1 MVSDDQASS
10 QQIESLVQRAQQGDA
25 RAFAALVDKY
35 QDSIYNYVAR
45 MLHDRTEAEDV
56 AQEAFVRAYQ
66 ALPEFRGASSF
77 QTWLYRIAS
86 NLAIDAARR
95 RGRRSTLSLEEPVS
109 TDDGDVSRQFPDEQ
123 PGPFEQVR
131 SSEIQQTVRE
141 AIAELSPK
149 LRAVIALYDL
159 QGLSY
164 QEIADILGCPVGTVK
179 SRLFNARNQL
189 HDKLMA
195 RLSLDELTV
204 L

>member
-10 QQIESLVQRAQQGDA
+10 QQIERLVQQAQAGDDQ
-25 RAFAALVDKY
+25 AFVALVDKY
-35 QDSIYNYVAR
+35 RDSIYNYVAR
-45 MLHDRTEAEDV
+45 MLHDRTEAEDI

-95 RGRRSTLSLEEPVS
+95 RGRRRTLSLEEPVS
-109 TDDGDVSRQFPDEQ
+109 TDDGDVAREFPDEQ

-131 SSEIQQTVRE
+131 SSEVQQMVRE
-141 AIAELSPK
+141 AITELSPK
-149 LRAVIALYDL
+149 LRAVVALYDL

-189 HDKLMA
+189 HEKLVA
-195 RLSLDELTV
+195 RLSLDELVV